1 MRTGRIRSS
10 ASGRTRRLT
19 LTGVPHPRRHSLLL
33 IPLVIAAAACSGGDD
48 DAGTEIQIDDQVVVD
63 PDAVAAAREQV
74 DNADD
79 VEAASAP
86 VETEPAA
93 SDPEPDDEGDQ
104 ADSAE
109 PTDEAPETTIE
120 IAEAEEDELDS
131 LLNSL
136 TVFNSCLAEDGFEF
150 MGAPGIDGAS
160 AEEFEQPYLQSLG
173 RCAAVSNIAASIQS
187 FGEAQA
193 SLTPEEIEQTNF
205 GLPVFRECLIGLGWT
220 VGELVPDE
228 RGALGFDGQLQ
239 PPDGGLGVNTD
250 DITDCRLEAEQYV
263 ADSFE
268 ADA

>member
-1 MRTGRIRSS
+1 M
-10 ASGRTRRLT
+10 
-19 LTGVPHPRRHSLLL
+19 PHPRRRIRSLL
-33 IPLVIAAAACSGGDD
+33 IPLVLIGAACSGGDD
-48 DAGTEIQIDDQVVVD
+48 DGGTEIQIDDQVVVD
-63 PDAVAAAREQV
+63 PDVVAAARDQIENE
-74 DNADD
+74 DE
-79 VEAASAP
+79 VEAATAP
-86 VETEPAA
+86 TQTDPPADEPGAD
-93 SDPEPDDEGDQ
+93 DP
-104 ADSAE
+104 AE
-109 PTDEAPETTIE
+109 PEATATTIAV
-120 IAEAEEDELDS
+120 AEAEEDELDS

-150 MGAPGIDGAS
+150 MGAPGIDGAT

-239 PPDGGLGVNTD
+239 PPDGGLGVNTE

-263 ADSFE
+263 ADNFDP
-268 ADA
+268 DA